1 MAIQPDGSVYGGQ
14 SVVGPGFVNL
24 NEDVIGSAAKS
35 FEDLA
40 EHIRSEVIP
49 ATRKKNVPLIG

>member
-1 MAIQPDGSVYGGQ
+1 MAIQPDGSVYGGR
-14 SVVGPGFVNL
+14 SVVGLGFVNL

-40 EHIRSEVIP
+40 EHIRSEDSGHP
-49 ATRKKNVPLIG
+49 Q